1 MQNDALLPQNAL
13 KQWQQA
19 VLNNPKDLEAQL
31 NCGNLC
37 IELQRF
43 EEAAGYFRRL
53 VRILK
58 TNDYIRNALCFSLE
72 SLGNQAQNS
81 GQFALA
87 EGCFE
92 EALEYQPGNAIYWY
106 NLGNAQ
112 RELGKTQTAQES
124 FAKSIQFD
132 PNDADAHNN
141 LGNIQR
147 ELGKLDKA
155 IARYEN
161 ALKLNPNLHHARAH
175 LLHQKQHICDWADL
189 ESQIIEVR
197 RLVREVPSAQISPF
211 AFLALPG
218 ATAHEQKQ
226 CASNWASNFYGT
238 IKIDTSK
245 IDTSKTDASKN
256 SMPASHVDI
265 SSQGM
270 SNEYKL
276 NKIKIGYLSADFRL
290 HPLAFLITELIEKH
304 DRKQFEVIAY
314 SYGAVDNTPTRKR
327 IVSAFDQFN
336 DIRQLSDAQAAQ
348 KIRQDGISILVD
360 LTGFTQTSRTGIVAL
375 KPAAIHI
382 NWLGYAGSMGEL
394 NGKPLFDYILV
405 DKVIAPNA
413 EEFSEK
419 LLYLPC
425 YQPNDSQRPI
435 GKSTTKIENNLPEN
449 AFVFCCFNQTFKI
462 TAEMFAVWMRILKQA
477 PNSVL
482 WLLDCNPWAKANLLR
497 EAENA
502 GIDKVRLVFAPRVPI
517 DQHLARHTHADL
529 LLDTLPY
536 NAHTTASDALFMN
549 VPVLTCSGQ
558 TFASRVAQSLLNNV
572 GLPELVADN
581 LDAYQEIAID
591 LYKNY
596 NKIIN
601 IKQILKNNINNSFAF
616 NSAVF
621 TQTLEARYS
630 EVWQNLS
637 R

>member
-1 MQNDALLPQNAL
+1 M
-13 KQWQQA
+13 
-19 VLNNPKDLEAQL
+19 
-31 NCGNLC
+31 
-37 IELQRF
+37 
-43 EEAAGYFRRL
+43 
-53 VRILK
+53 
-58 TNDYIRNALCFSLE
+58 
-72 SLGNQAQNS
+72 
-81 GQFALA
+81 
-87 EGCFE
+87 
-92 EALEYQPGNAIYWY
+92 
-106 NLGNAQ
+106 
-112 RELGKTQTAQES
+112 
-124 FAKSIQFD
+124 
-132 PNDADAHNN
+132 
-141 LGNIQR
+141 
-147 ELGKLDKA
+147 
-155 IARYEN
+155 
-161 ALKLNPNLHHARAH
+161 
-175 LLHQKQHICDWADL
+175 
-189 ESQIIEVR
+189 
-197 RLVREVPSAQISPF
+197 
-211 AFLALPG
+211 
-218 ATAHEQKQ
+218 
-226 CASNWASNFYGT
+226 
-238 IKIDTSK
+238 
-245 IDTSKTDASKN
+245 
-256 SMPASHVDI
+256 
-265 SSQGM
+265 
-270 SNEYKL
+270 
-276 NKIKIGYLSADFRL
+276 
-290 HPLAFLITELIEKH
+290 
-304 DRKQFEVIAY
+304 
-314 SYGAVDNTPTRKR
+314 
-327 IVSAFDQFN
+327 
-336 DIRQLSDAQAAQ
+336 
-348 KIRQDGISILVD
+348 
-360 LTGFTQTSRTGIVAL
+360 
-375 KPAAIHI
+375 
-382 NWLGYAGSMGEL
+382 
-394 NGKPLFDYILV
+394 

-529 LLDTLPY
+529 FLDTLPY

-621 TQTLEARYS
+621 TQALEARYS